1 MKRKVAL
8 ITGSSRGIGRATAI
22 EFAKKGYDVVI
33 NYLNGKEEAEEVKQI
48 IENANW
54 GGASINY

>member
-1 MKRKVAL
+1 MKNKVAL

-22 EFAKKGYDVVI
+22 EFAKKVYDVVI
-33 NYLNGKEEAEEVKQI
+33 NFLSGKEEAEELKEM
-48 IENANW
+48 IENENG